1 MCIIKK
7 RLTALGLGLI
17 CLIFLSSSFTNR
29 FIDFQRDYNSQN
41 PITLDGSPMKVFQL
55 LPPEGLIEP
64 GWNAEGVMF
73 SYLDNGH
80 KEMPTT
86 FDYWLA
92 DNVFKIRVKR
102 STVGIASGKIF
113 EFGINFEGKA
123 IELIKDG
130 QVGEYK
136 PM

>member
-1 MCIIKK
+1 
-7 RLTALGLGLI
+7 
-17 CLIFLSSSFTNR
+17 
-29 FIDFQRDYNSQN
+29 
-41 PITLDGSPMKVFQL
+41 
-55 LPPEGLIEP
+55 
-64 GWNAEGVMF
+64 MF

-113 EFGINFEGKA
+113 EFGIKFEGKA